1 MENMEQAGSGH
12 GSPRSRFPS
21 GELEVIKKGMKE
33 MMNNML
39 TFQKKCLLTSK
50 QPCLSEEGKKWR

>member
-33 MMNNML
+33 MMKNML
-39 TFQKKCLLTSK
+39 TFQKQMLANVQAALPR
-50 QPCLSEEGKKWR
+50 QAGGHP